1 MPVITCVLIAKL
13 YIHQSFWRRCWV
25 TTIVGKVIAFWFTI
39 SIGDRSVSLVPI
51 TIVTYARFRIDKV
64 IMLIDIRWLIMVSVG
79 TLTESIIFAIG
90 SIFHAAILKVNE
102 RIPVVVKVVISF
114 EETAV
119 IELTSVRRI
128 ILIILAV
135 RSELVVNL
143 LVFDISK
150 ISEVITTELLEIQAT
165 HYIPAFIFIVEIV
178 DNAVGVL

>member
-1 MPVITCVLIAKL
+1 
-13 YIHQSFWRRCWV
+13 
-25 TTIVGKVIAFWFTI
+25 
-39 SIGDRSVSLVPI
+39 
-51 TIVTYARFRIDKV
+51 
-64 IMLIDIRWLIMVSVG
+64 MVSSG
-79 TLTESIIFAIG
+79 TLTEPIIFAIG
-90 SIFHAAILKVNE
+90 SIFHTAILKVDK

-114 EETAV
+114 EETAI

-150 ISEVITTELLEIQAT
+150 ISEVIATELLKVQAT
-165 HYIPAFIFIVEIV
+165 HHIPAFIFIVEII

>member
-1 MPVITCVLIAKL
+1 
-13 YIHQSFWRRCWV
+13 
-25 TTIVGKVIAFWFTI
+25 
-39 SIGDRSVSLVPI
+39 
-51 TIVTYARFRIDKV
+51 
-64 IMLIDIRWLIMVSVG
+64 MVSVG
-79 TLTESIIFAIG
+79 TLTEPII
-90 SIFHAAILKVNE
+90 SPLVLVFHTAILKVDKC
-102 RIPVVVKVVISF
+102 IPVVVKVVISF

-128 ILIILAV
+128 VLIILAV

-165 HYIPAFIFIVEIV
+165 HHIPAFIFIVEII